1 MGQSGHDHRPDES
14 GAAASGNGPSA
25 AAAAQLI
32 PREREKAK
40 RGGENLSVP
49 YRVPLEYKFSG
60 ESHLIQERSPLCK
73 IILL

>member
-1 MGQSGHDHRPDES
+1 MIIVQT
-14 GAAASGNGPSA
+14 GAAAAGNGPS

-49 YRVPLEYKFSG
+49 YRVSGKKMITG
-60 ESHLIQERSPLCK
+60 ESHLIPERMFYAK
-73 IILL
+73 